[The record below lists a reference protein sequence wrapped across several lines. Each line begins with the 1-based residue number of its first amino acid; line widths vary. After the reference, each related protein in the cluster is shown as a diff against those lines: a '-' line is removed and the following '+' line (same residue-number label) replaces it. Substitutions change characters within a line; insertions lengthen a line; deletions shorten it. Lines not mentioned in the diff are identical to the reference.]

1 MTPRR
6 YHGPYPAIMPALV
19 NVDPGMSS
27 DANVKVGC
35 SVSGVATQL
44 IVVNMPSTEMTAIGG
59 IQKYCMR
66 SSFYANGELG

>member
-6 YHGPYPAIMPALV
+6 YHAPYPAIMPALV

-35 SVSGVATQL
+35 SVSGVAKRL
-44 IVVNMPSTEMTAIGG
+44 IVVNMPSTEMTAIDR

-66 SSFYANGELG
+66 SSFYANGRVG